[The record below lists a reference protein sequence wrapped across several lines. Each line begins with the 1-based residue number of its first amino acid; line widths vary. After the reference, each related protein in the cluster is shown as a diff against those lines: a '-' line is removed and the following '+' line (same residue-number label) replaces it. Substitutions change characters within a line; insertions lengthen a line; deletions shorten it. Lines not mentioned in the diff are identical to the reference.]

1 MPACNSTKPSAE
13 VGRPFNMKTSTPL
26 APADLAKTI
35 QASGSKGHFKRN
47 AILGLIVIALGLD
60 GWYWHSR
67 IEKAKQKVP
76 LYVT

>member
-1 MPACNSTKPSAE
+1 
-13 VGRPFNMKTSTPL
+13 MKTSTPL

-47 AILGLIVIALGLD
+47 AILGLIVIALGLG